1 MSLPPCLTLIFSR
14 LHDDAYRRPSRGE
27 GFSPCAHK
35 GSLDETLVDGL
46 LPPRERLPH
55 MPSGGI
61 RLSID
66 LSSSA
71 IAATID
77 RHGTRIPVML
87 NGRLV
92 MPHGIT
98 LDPAGHLRV
107 GVTAPPEPSAGYQF
121 TREPLELLG
130 GVDTV
135 PPVDVVQ
142 LIAGQLWHVADQ
154 AARQAGGPVAAL
166 TVTIPSGWGPRR
178 RGHLTDAAARA
189 GLPAPAMV
197 TAPAALAAYT
207 RAHEGITP
215 DGSCLLICQAD
226 QHPVTLTVLQVDP
239 DGYRE
244 LATRSINPTR
254 DLDQVLAQRIVDAS
268 TTDDDPLRAETA
280 QPAQGSGELL
290 ESVRQA
296 RQLLTVQ
303 DRAPVLLPAPR
314 KPAVITRDD
323 VTAAAQPL
331 LDEVD
336 AAVQD
341 ILDAADVDRQHFGG
355 VIHREAE
362 AIPGLR
368 DRLTAATGLAP
379 TTLTGHTHA
388 LADGALALTAPHHQ
402 ATATAAD
409 TQLPRVRLRIR
420 DLTSAILLGACSL
433 TLLLQAIF
441 TADITTT
448 YALRVVGV
456 RLSLPE
462 LGAAGALAMLTA
474 FAMAHLAPTTWLAGA
489 PTTSTPEPATGSLIR
504 RGYLAAAVGGAIAA
518 ALYGLATG
526 TAVEFDY
533 GPYLKWT
540 LGSALPVAVCA
551 AVIAAT
557 APRIPAD
564 ALPAWLARARP
575 AILPA
580 AIGTTGIYLMR
591 AALTITPPVD
601 VTGMAGLMASAGAA
615 LIGVATALTAI
626 RSRTARAIT
635 APGLAIG
642 YAIVVTYDTN
652 SALIVGYLVALTWWG
667 IQLTAHTLRLAFPA
681 TGRALRRVIDGQ
693 AT

>member
-1 MSLPPCLTLIFSR
+1 MSI
-14 LHDDAYRRPSRGE
+14 
-27 GFSPCAHK
+27 
-35 GSLDETLVDGL
+35 
-46 LPPRERLPH
+46 
-55 MPSGGI
+55 GGI

-87 NGRLV
+87 GGRLV

-98 LDPAGHLRV
+98 LDPAGHLHV
-107 GVTAPPEPSAGYQF
+107 AVAAPPEPPAGCQF
-121 TREPLELLG
+121 IREPLELLG
-130 GVDTV
+130 SAEPDPRVDA
-135 PPVDVVQ
+135 VQ
-142 LIAGQLWHVADQ
+142 LLAGQLWHVADH
-154 AARQAGGPVAAL
+154 AARQAAAPIAAL
-166 TVTIPSGWGPRR
+166 TLTIPSGWGPRR

-189 GLPAPAMV
+189 GLPAPVMV
-197 TAPAALAAYT
+197 TAPAALAAY
-207 RAHEGITP
+207 AAGGTP

-226 QHPVTLTVLQVDP
+226 RHPVTLTVLQAGP

-244 LATRSINPTR
+244 LATRSLNPNR
-254 DLDQVLAQRIVDAS
+254 DLDQALAQQLVDGN
-268 TTDDDPLRAETA
+268 TGDHEPLRAETA
-280 QPAQGSGELL
+280 PPAQGQGDVALA

-336 AAVQD
+336 AAVSD
-341 ILDAADVDRQHFGG
+341 VFDAADVDRRHLNG
-355 VIHREAE
+355 VVHREAE

-368 DRLTAATGLAP
+368 DRLTAATGLTP
-379 TTLTGHTHA
+379 TTLTGHSHA
-388 LADGALALTAPHHQ
+388 LADGALTLTAPHHQ

-441 TADITTT
+441 TADINTT

-462 LGAAGALAMLTA
+462 LGAAGALAMITA
-474 FAMAHLAPTTWLAGA
+474 FAVAHLAPTTWLAGT
-489 PTTSTPEPATGSLIR
+489 PTTSEPEPATGSLIR

-533 GPYLKWT
+533 HPYLKWA
-540 LGSALPVAVCA
+540 LGAALPLAGCA

-557 APRIPAD
+557 APRIPAT
-564 ALPAWLARARP
+564 ALPVWLARTRP
-575 AILPA
+575 AILHA
-580 AIGTTGIYLMR
+580 GIATTGIYLMR
-591 AALTITPPVD
+591 AALTLTPPVD
-601 VTGMAGLMASAGAA
+601 ATGMPGLFASAGAA

-626 RSRTARAIT
+626 RSRAARAVT
-635 APGLAIG
+635 APGLGIG
-642 YAIVVTYDTN
+642 YAIIVTYDTN
-652 SALIVGYLVALTWWG
+652 SALIVGYLVALTWWAV
-667 IQLTAHTLRLAFPA
+667 QLTAHTLRLAFPT
-681 TGRALRRVIDGQ
+681 TGKALRRLMDDP
-693 AT
+693 TS

>member
-1 MSLPPCLTLIFSR
+1 
-14 LHDDAYRRPSRGE
+14 
-27 GFSPCAHK
+27 
-35 GSLDETLVDGL
+35 
-46 LPPRERLPH
+46 

-71 IAATID
+71 IAATVD
-77 RHGTRIPVML
+77 RHGARMPVML
-87 NGRLV
+87 NGHLV

-98 LDPAGHLRV
+98 LDPAGHLHV
-107 GVTAPPEPSAGYQF
+107 GVPAPSEASANHQF
-121 TREPLELLG
+121 IHDPLELLG
-130 GVDTV
+130 SAETD
-135 PPVDVVQ
+135 PPVDAVQ
-142 LIAGQLWHVADQ
+142 LLAAQLWHVADQ
-154 AARQAGGPVAAL
+154 AARQAAGPVAAL

-189 GLPAPAMV
+189 DLPAPAMV
-197 TAPAALAAYT
+197 TAPAALAAHT
-207 RAHEGITP
+207 TAGAGSIP
-215 DGSCLLICQAD
+215 DGSCLLICQTD
-226 QHPVTLTVLQVDP
+226 QHPVTLTVLQAGP

-254 DLDQVLAQRIVDAS
+254 DLDQALAQRIVDAN
-268 TTDDDPLRAETA
+268 TADDDPLRVETA
-280 QPAQGSGELL
+280 QPAQGSGELR

-296 RQLLTVQ
+296 RQLLTAQ

-323 VTAAAQPL
+323 VAAAAQPL

-336 AAVQD
+336 AAVHD
-341 ILDAADVDRQHFGG
+341 ILDAADVGRQHLGG

-368 DRLTAATGLAP
+368 DRLTAATGLTP
-379 TTLTGHTHA
+379 ITLTGHSHA

-402 ATATAAD
+402 AAASAAD

-420 DLTSAILLGACSL
+420 DLTSAVLLGACSL
-433 TLLLQAIF
+433 TLLLQAIL

-448 YALRVVGV
+448 YTVQVVGV

-474 FAMAHLAPTTWLAGA
+474 FAVAHLAPTTWLAGA
-489 PTTSTPEPATGSLIR
+489 PTPSTPEPASGSLIR
-504 RGYLAAAVGGAIAA
+504 RGYLAAAVGGSIAA

-526 TAVEFDY
+526 TSVEFDY

-540 LGSALPVAVCA
+540 LGSALPLAVCA

-557 APRIPAD
+557 APRIPAH
-564 ALPAWLARARP
+564 ALPAWLARTRP
-575 AILPA
+575 AILHA

-601 VTGMAGLMASAGAA
+601 VTGMPGLIASAGAA
-615 LIGVATALTAI
+615 LIGVATALTAS
-626 RSRTARAIT
+626 RSHTIRAIT

-652 SALIVGYLVALTWWG
+652 SALIVGYLVALTWWA

-681 TGRALRRVIDGQ
+681 TGQALRRVIDGQ